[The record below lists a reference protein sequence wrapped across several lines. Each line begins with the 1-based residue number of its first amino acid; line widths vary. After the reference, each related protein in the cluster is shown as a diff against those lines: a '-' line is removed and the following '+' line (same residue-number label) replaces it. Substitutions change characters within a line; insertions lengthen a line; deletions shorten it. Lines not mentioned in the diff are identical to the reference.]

1 MSGAGPSG
9 YPSPSALLIVNDRVG
24 PRDLEPTRG
33 LGLAFVGRGG
43 LDAVGFGAGV
53 DGALEG
59 AFAAFVGVGAGAL
72 AGAGCAGADV
82 ADAGDTEENGPRAPD
97 AMFRS
102 LSAPVCGSTWYLPDC
117 SCVLNAAVGPDCVD
131 ADVAV
136 GGGAFG
142 PGVGVPLSPPV
153 ATLT

>member
-9 YPSPSALLIVNDRVG
+9 YPRPSALLIVNERVG

-43 LDAVGFGAGV
+43 LDAVG
-53 DGALEG
+53 ALEG
-59 AFAAFVGVGAGAL
+59 ALFAFVGVGAGAL

-131 ADVAV
+131 ADVA

-142 PGVGVPLSPPV
+142 PGDGVPLSPPV

>member
-9 YPSPSALLIVNDRVG
+9 YPSPSALLIVNERVG

-59 AFAAFVGVGAGAL
+59 AFAAFAGVGAGAL

-142 PGVGVPLSPPV
+142 PGDGVPLSPPV

>member
-1 MSGAGPSG
+1 M
-9 YPSPSALLIVNDRVG
+9 IVNERVG
-24 PRDLEPTRG
+24 PRDLVPTRG
-33 LGLAFVGRGG
+33 LGLAFVGRGL

-59 AFAAFVGVGAGAL
+59 ALFAFVGAGAL

-131 ADVAV
+131 ANVA

-142 PGVGVPLSPPV
+142 PGDGVPLSPPV

>member
-1 MSGAGPSG
+1 M
-9 YPSPSALLIVNDRVG
+9 IVNERVG
-24 PRDLEPTRG
+24 PRDLVPTRG

-59 AFAAFVGVGAGAL
+59 ALFAFVGAGAL

-131 ADVAV
+131 ANVA

-142 PGVGVPLSPPV
+142 PGDGVPLSPPV

>member
-1 MSGAGPSG
+1 M
-9 YPSPSALLIVNDRVG
+9 IVNERVG
-24 PRDLEPTRG
+24 PRDLVPTRG

-59 AFAAFVGVGAGAL
+59 ALFAFVGAGAL

-131 ADVAV
+131 AGIA

-142 PGVGVPLSPPV
+142 PGDGVPLSPPV

>member
-1 MSGAGPSG
+1 M
-9 YPSPSALLIVNDRVG
+9 IVNERVG
-24 PRDLEPTRG
+24 PRDLVPTRG
-33 LGLAFVGRGG
+33 LGLAFVGRGL

-59 AFAAFVGVGAGAL
+59 ALFAFVGAGAL

-131 ADVAV
+131 ADVA

-142 PGVGVPLSPPV
+142 PGDGVPLSPPV

>member
-9 YPSPSALLIVNDRVG
+9 YPSPSALLIVNERVG
-24 PRDLEPTRG
+24 PRDLVPTRG

-59 AFAAFVGVGAGAL
+59 ALFAFVGAGAL

-136 GGGAFG
+136 G
-142 PGVGVPLSPPV
+142 V
-153 ATLT
+153 ARFFDL

>member
-1 MSGAGPSG
+1 M
-9 YPSPSALLIVNDRVG
+9 IVNERVG

-59 AFAAFVGVGAGAL
+59 ALVVGVGVGAGAL

-82 ADAGDTEENGPRAPD
+82 ADAGVTEENGPRAPD

-131 ADVAV
+131 ADVA

-142 PGVGVPLSPPV
+142 PGDGVPLSPPV